1 MLYQREQG
9 RTVIKAVGEKA
20 VESSRCAPLKANSAS
35 ENEDRD
41 VGELTWGDRWEYRR
55 ACLRSG
61 FQVGAVAA
69 ANGLLLPGIIYSWC
83 FIQRSL
89 RLHRMQ

>member
-1 MLYQREQG
+1 MERDRAENSVMFLIWVCHLAYRGKARALLDHGFIMFYQREQG

-41 VGELTWGDRWEYRR
+41 VGELTWGDRWEY
-55 ACLRSG
+55 
-61 FQVGAVAA
+61 
-69 ANGLLLPGIIYSWC
+69 
-83 FIQRSL
+83 
-89 RLHRMQ
+89 